1 MYENITCAWGDSAE
15 LCPPVLV
22 LVASRS
28 FRRER
33 WNWNLERADCG
44 ICRSDVVGCN
54 LMGCGRTVSTPLF
67 EWLRLV
73 ADDHFAPTVNGSKDP
88 KVRLTTHLLPLA
100 CFPSTNNSPL
110 SSSSQISVEHK
121 MFSRADAAAAAARD
135 CLIRVRRL
143 RTLLRSA
150 LKRFVLSRVDINDG
164 RARGRRWRWVY
175 GVLLDRV
182 LYEGSGG

>member
-1 MYENITCAWGDSAE
+1 
-15 LCPPVLV
+15 
-22 LVASRS
+22 
-28 FRRER
+28 
-33 WNWNLERADCG
+33 
-44 ICRSDVVGCN
+44 
-54 LMGCGRTVSTPLF
+54 
-67 EWLRLV
+67 
-73 ADDHFAPTVNGSKDP
+73 
-88 KVRLTTHLLPLA
+88 
-100 CFPSTNNSPL
+100 
-110 SSSSQISVEHK
+110 